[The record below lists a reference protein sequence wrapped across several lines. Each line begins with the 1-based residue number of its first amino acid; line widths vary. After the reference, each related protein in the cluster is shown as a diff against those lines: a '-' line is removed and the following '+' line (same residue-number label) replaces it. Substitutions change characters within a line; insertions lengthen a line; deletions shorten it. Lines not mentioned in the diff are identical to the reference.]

1 MNSLNEYVVLNFHVL
16 LHKFCYILNEE
27 LNSNSKSGNAYMI
40 FSNNN
45 IKLRFILDR
54 DQIFL
59 DLLSLHDKKNNWF
72 SIGLIRNDILNE
84 GDFHDLINE
93 ENISFLNDKYEL
105 IERMFKKSKIENTIK
120 SLKIQEKLRAK
131 KLFG

>member
-59 DLLSLHDKKNNWF
+59 DLLGLHDKKNNWF
-72 SIGLIRNDILNE
+72 SIGLIRNEILNE

-93 ENISFLNDKYEL
+93 ENISLLNDKYEL